1 MNSVQGLV
9 MVMANNDIEI
19 CPDVASLVNG
29 GEQWM
34 ACRKKFTVFQDEYFT
49 D

>member
-1 MNSVQGLV
+1 

-19 CPDVASLVNG
+19 YLDVVPLING

-34 ACRKKFTVFQDEYFT
+34 ACRKKVTDFQDKYFPGLGFVFQCL
-49 D
+49 